1 MDRYQGSGR
10 EALVKWAEGN
20 PRVRRVWVYGADAQ
34 RNERRDTD
42 LDLAIELAPAVD
54 GDESIAL
61 WIANAEKWQDE
72 LEASTGTHV
81 DLEWFDPDTDA
92 PMGASA
98 RLAYERG
105 TPDAEMH

>member
-1 MDRYQGSGR
+1 MDRYRGSGR
-10 EALVKWAEGN
+10 DALVKWAEGN
-20 PRVRRVWVYGADAQ
+20 PRVRRVWVCGGGARRD
-34 RNERRDTD
+34 ERRDTG

-72 LEASTGTHV
+72 LEAGTGAHV

-92 PMGASA
+92 PLDSA

-105 TPDAEMH
+105 APDAEMH